1 MKHRSRELSIFSM
14 SALDLFASG
23 MGAFILLAIM
33 ALPFFPNTGSAPE
46 PMPEPEPI
54 EDTGALKDAIEIAE
68 RERDE
73 ALRRAEQLTEDLR
86 ETIEELFRTSQERNL
101 AQQQAASLQ
110 NQVAELEVP
119 DLDLVICLDVSG
131 SMSEQVNGLKQQI
144 SDLGRILN
152 AVAPTGI
159 GVVAFGD
166 RYWERPLFVQ
176 NVTTNMSALE
186 NFINGLAPQMG
197 LGRGSNNDSPEAL
210 AMGAGTG
217 RLDELAT
224 RKQKPLHRDHVGL
237 SSLPGAARRGIAH
250 GGGFRRA
257 GGPSH
262 FRRHGQRQPH
272 RKVHGAVYATPCE
285 RGQWRVRGRRGED
298 PSRQYTAG
306 GLAAVEPSSPAD

>member
-1 MKHRSRELSIFSM
+1 M

-46 PMPEPEPI
+46 SVPEPEPVA
-54 EDTGALKDAIEIAE
+54 DAGALEDALDVAE

-73 ALRRAEQLTEDLR
+73 ERQRAEQLAEDLR
-86 ETIEELFRTSQERNL
+86 QTIEELLNTSQERDQ

-110 NQVAELEVP
+110 NRVAELEVP

-131 SMSEQVNGLKQQI
+131 SMSEQVSGLKQQI

-176 NVTTNMSALE
+176 NVTTNMPVLE
-186 NFINGLAPQMG
+186 NFINGLRPQMG
-197 LGRGSNNDSPEAL
+197 LGRGRNDDSPEAL
-210 AMGAGTG
+210 TMALERAVTMNWRPESESRYVVIMSDFPAYPERVDAALHTARSFVVQDGHHVSAVMVNGSFTG
-217 RLDELAT
+217 RAAESFMRQLVNAGNGEFVDGEEKTLVGSILLAV
-224 RKQKPLHRDHVGL
+224 L
-237 SSLPGAARRGIAH
+237 LP
-250 GGGFRRA
+250 
-257 GGPSH
+257 
-262 FRRHGQRQPH
+262 
-272 RKVHGAVYATPCE
+272 
-285 RGQWRVRGRRGED
+285 
-298 PSRQYTAG
+298 
-306 GLAAVEPSSPAD
+306 

>member
-1 MKHRSRELSIFSM
+1 MKPRSRELSIFSM

-46 PMPEPEPI
+46 PVPEPEPAV
-54 EDTGALKDAIEIAE
+54 DAGALEDALEVAE

-73 ALRRAEQLTEDLR
+73 ERQRAEQLAEELR
-86 ETIEELFRTSQERNL
+86 QTIEELLNTSQARDQ
-101 AQQQAASLQ
+101 AQQQAASLR

-131 SMSEQVNGLKQQI
+131 SMSEQVSGLKQQI

-166 RYWERPLFVQ
+166 RFWERPLFVQ
-176 NVTTNMSALE
+176 NVTTNMPVLE

-197 LGRGSNNDSPEAL
+197 LGSGRNDDSPEAL
-210 AMGAGTG
+210 AMALERAVTMNWRAESESRYVVIMSDFPAYPERVDAALRAAQIFAAQDGHHVSAVMVNGSATG
-217 RLDELAT
+217 RAAEPFMRLLANAGNGEFVDGEEKT
-224 RKQKPLHRDHVGL
+224 LVGSIL
-237 SSLPGAARRGIAH
+237 LAVLLP
-250 GGGFRRA
+250 
-257 GGPSH
+257 
-262 FRRHGQRQPH
+262 
-272 RKVHGAVYATPCE
+272 
-285 RGQWRVRGRRGED
+285 
-298 PSRQYTAG
+298 
-306 GLAAVEPSSPAD
+306 